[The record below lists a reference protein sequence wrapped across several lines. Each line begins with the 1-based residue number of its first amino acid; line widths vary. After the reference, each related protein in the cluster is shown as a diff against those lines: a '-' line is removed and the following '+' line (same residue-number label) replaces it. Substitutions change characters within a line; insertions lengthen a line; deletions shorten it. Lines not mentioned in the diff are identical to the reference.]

1 MPFTLLF
8 PNLRRIWI
16 EVDVAETGS
25 DVHFVKLLAQH
36 AGFNDWKDYVTM
48 RERGVLEVV
57 EFTLISNKEVTVY
70 KGRVKFDRGLAP
82 HALAL
87 LTTCRQIYIESRL
100 VFYSG
105 NNFKFPYDTFLDR
118 YWAGKCALSREQLET
133 IQSVV
138 LYKSWIYFWNG
149 RQWEF
154 PWTACMRTFPN
165 LKKIALQGVT
175 LTFMLERDAVVGGS
189 TTWVEYLGIQKG
201 IKLEVITEDHSGPE

>member
-1 MPFTLLF
+1 MMPYRIQEIVPNICALGKNYECSKILLTKQSTQS
-8 PNLRRIWI
+8 NARTR
-16 EVDVAETGS
+16 
-25 DVHFVKLLAQH
+25 LLALP
-36 AGFNDWKDYVTM
+36 AEI
-48 RERGVLEVV
+48 RENVYK
-57 EFTLISNKEVTVY
+57 FTLISNKEVTVY

-87 LTTCRQIYIESRL
+87 LRTCRQIYIESRL

-133 IQSVV
+133 IQRVV

-189 TTWVEYLGIQKG
+189 TTWVEYLEIQKG
-201 IKLEVITEDHSGPE
+201 IKLEIITEDHS